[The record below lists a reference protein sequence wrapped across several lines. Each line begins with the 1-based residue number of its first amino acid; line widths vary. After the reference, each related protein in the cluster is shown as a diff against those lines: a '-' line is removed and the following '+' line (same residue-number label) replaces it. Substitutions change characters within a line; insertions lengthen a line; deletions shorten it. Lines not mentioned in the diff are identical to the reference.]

1 MFRDLTSLPRAV
13 RGVRWDG
20 LALGAGGPA
29 RPALRWETAEG
40 RRLVLRQGGR
50 TVLLAR
56 QRVTHRGVHYARTG
70 GYVSPL
76 PPLRVATA
84 RAVRA
89 AAGDGADA
97 WAARWAHR
105 FSAALRAS
113 PGGPLHEGDWRLLPG
128 MGPRAVDAYWTTLA
142 RHDPDRCHLTWF
154 GYGDPVADQRD
165 VLPLRAL
172 AAPDVARVKA
182 YRRQFREGVLPPV
195 LLWAV
200 SGLNAFVVLDGH
212 DRLAAALAEGGRP
225 EVLRLGRAPV
235 DGPAAPG
242 HAPVLRAYEERAA
255 HLERA
260 RAAGDRLAPTRIAVA
275 GRRLA
280 AELHALSDGFDL
292 TRGWPL
298 PGGAPAWEVLA
309 RRHAPGWHP
318 DVTR

>member
-1 MFRDLTSLPRAV
+1 MLRDLTSLPRAV

-20 LALGAGGPA
+20 LALVADGPA
-29 RPALRWETAEG
+29 RPALGWETAEG

-70 GYVSPL
+70 RYVSPL
-76 PPLRVATA
+76 PPLR
-84 RAVRA
+84 A
-89 AAGDGADA
+89 AAGDDADA
-97 WAARWAHR
+97 WTARWAHR
-105 FSAALRAS
+105 FAAALRAAG
-113 PGGPLHEGDWRLLPG
+113 PNGPLHAGDWRLLPG
-128 MGPRAVDAYWTTLA
+128 MGTRAVDASWATLA
-142 RHDPDRCHLTWF
+142 AHDPDRGHLTWF
-154 GYGDPVADQRD
+154 GYGDPVADRRD

-172 AAPDVARVKA
+172 AAPDAARVKA
-182 YRRQFREGVLPPV
+182 CRRQFREGVLPPV

-235 DGPAAPG
+235 DGPGAPG

-260 RAAGDRLAPTRIAVA
+260 RAAGDPLAATRITVA
-275 GRRLA
+275 GRRLG
-280 AELHALSDGFDL
+280 AELRALSDGFGL

-298 PGGAPAWEVLA
+298 PGGAPAWEAVA
-309 RRHAPGWHP
+309 RRHAPG
-318 DVTR
+318 